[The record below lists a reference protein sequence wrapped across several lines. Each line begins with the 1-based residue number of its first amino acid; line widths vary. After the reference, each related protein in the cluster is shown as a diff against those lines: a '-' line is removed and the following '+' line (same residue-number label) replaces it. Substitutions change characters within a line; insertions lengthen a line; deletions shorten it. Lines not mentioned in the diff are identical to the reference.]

1 MEESDQQCRDS
12 AAHRL
17 SRRKV
22 LAATGVGALTGL
34 AGCNSGDAE
43 RTASDTDAQS
53 SASTATEPQT
63 STAEPTETKSVG
75 EKLEEYGCP
84 KLDRDPDIV
93 VAKDGSGDYETVQA
107 AIDALPADDFDE
119 NQVYIKEGVYEEKLA
134 LGGKLDVTLL
144 GAGPEKTI
152 LTYDD
157 HADKTNSLGNPIGTS
172 GSASFVI
179 NGYDI
184 TLKDLT
190 VRNDAEPVAQA
201 VAARVDASRAFF
213 VNCRFVGNQDTLYT
227 RNENTNQ
234 YYKDCYIEGDVDF
247 IFGAATAYFDGC
259 EIFCKG
265 SSGYATASSTEEGEE
280 YGYVF
285 NDCTITGDAPDDS
298 FYLGRPW
305 KRFAQT
311 VFLNTEMGDHIRP
324 EGYHPWPEPDHPD
337 KTKTAYYAEYNNSG
351 PGYTPDERVEW
362 SHTLSESDAE
372 PYLSP
377 KTVLDGWDPTACL

>member
-1 MEESDQQCRDS
+1 MEKSDQQRRDS

-34 AGCNSGDAE
+34 AGCTGGDAE
-43 RTASDTDAQS
+43 RTASETEPPS
-53 SASTATEPQT
+53 SASTTTESQT
-63 STAEPTETKSVG
+63 STAEPTETKSVE

-107 AIDALPADDFDE
+107 AIDSLPADDFEE
-119 NQVYIKEGVYEEKLA
+119 NQVYIEEGVYEEKLE
-134 LGGKLDVTLL
+134 LGGKLDVTIL

-201 VAARVDASRAFF
+201 VAARVDASRALF

-265 SSGYATASSTEEGEE
+265 SSGYATAASTEQGEE

-305 KRFAQT
+305 KRYAQT
-311 VFLNTEMGDHIRP
+311 VFLNTEMGEHIRP

-362 SHTLSESDAE
+362 SHVLSESDAQ
-372 PYLSP
+372 PYRSP
-377 KTVLDGWDPTACL
+377 KTVLDGWDPTVCL